1 MAMPK
6 GKKSESEEGPI
17 AGQMVK
23 GIAEGM
29 SLKGKARQWTGVE
42 GSGKAKSED
51 KQHPLQNTKDAYEKE
66 KERGSLFQTEEGG
79 EIELEREQTIC
90 RNKGGYCGEPR
101 QEKGK
106 GGREEMDVR
115 RYCQER

>member
-1 MAMPK
+1 M
-6 GKKSESEEGPI
+6 
-17 AGQMVK
+17 K